1 MVEELEMIDADV
13 VKLLAK
19 DGDDEVDREVVA
31 ELDPDRAALPEAD
44 VNEELV
50 GVMVEF
56 EPVGNMVLARGTPDD
71 V

>member
-19 DGDDEVDREVVA
+19 DGGDEVDREVVA

-50 GVMVEF
+50 GVLVKF
-56 EPVGNMVLARGTPDD
+56 EPVGNTVLARGTPDD